1 MSKKPVEN
9 IENQVAENEELTQE
23 EKAIE
28 RNLAKQERS
37 MKAILDAEKKV
48 PIFIPENPLN
58 PNEVVPVS
66 INGVTYA
73 IPTGESFEVPESIYK
88 VWKYSYDETRKANI
102 KMQEVLNKEL
112 KIY

>member
-1 MSKKPVEN
+1 MSKKVTDN
-9 IENQVAENEELTQE
+9 IENNEELTQE

-48 PIFIPENPLN
+48 PIFIPESPLN

-73 IPTGESFEVPESIYK
+73 IPTGEQFMVPESIYN